1 MTEQER
7 AFNLPILEEIATY
20 TLSELDSGA
29 KKHIKK
35 SEEGIYKIYVPDNF
49 KMKMKYIPEPKY
61 PIKNVEELWEKWAKI
76 CKYPGYEDGLLYIGK
91 STDLYGRIGELIKM
105 SKNLPSGHSGGCD
118 ISQLENNNQLIV
130 KIYKCQNSDKRKK
143 DELDTY
149 CIRHGDE
156 LPWANRE
163 KGCQKSKIQIP
174 TSSFKETKKELVFPT
189 NYIELHKFLIKI
201 GELGEKYVY
210 EQERKRLL
218 KINSTFADMVD
229 STPANNPQ
237 NGFDILSYTET
248 GNKIFIEVKTTTDSA
263 NTPFYMSAHEL
274 DIAKKLW
281 QSGANYQI
289 HRVYNIMDEDDSKIG
304 YIIYDSL
311 EKLDFIENSYKVIP
325 K

>member
-35 SEEGIYKIYVPDNF
+35 SEEGIYKIYAPDNF

-61 PIKNVEELWEKWAKI
+61 PIKNAEELREKWAKI

-91 STDLYGRIGELIKM
+91 STDLYGRLGELINM

-118 ISQLENNNQLIV
+118 ISQLENNDQLIV
-130 KIYKCQNSDKRKK
+130 KIYKCPNSKKRKK
-143 DELDTY
+143 DEIDAY
-149 CIRHGDE
+149 CIHHGE
-156 LPWANRE
+156 EYPWANRK
-163 KGCQKSKIQIP
+163 KGQKNKGQVP
-174 TSSFKETKKELVFPT
+174 TSSFKRAKKDLTFPT
-189 NYIELHKFLIKI
+189 NYIELHKFLIEI

-218 KINSTFADMVD
+218 RINSIFVD
-229 STPANNPQ
+229 KVTLTPAKDPQ

-248 GNKIFIEVKTTTDSA
+248 GDKIFIEVKTTTDTE

-281 QSGANYQI
+281 KSGAYYQI
-289 HRVYNIMDEDDSKIG
+289 HRVYNIMDKDDSKIG